1 MIQIMIV
8 EDNPI
13 ARRALKALISQ
24 QEGLK
29 VTAEASNGREAI
41 QSLHRKLPDVVLLDM
56 QMPVM
61 NGLDATKAI
70 KDKWPQVRVIVLT
83 MYPDHQQE
91 VMQAGADA
99 FLMKG
104 CPVEEVTAA
113 IHASRETPPSATQSP
128 APLAIFKSGNPFQ
141 HIKSIDILQCESL
154 ARPLA

>member
-13 ARRALKALISQ
+13 ARHALKALISQ

-41 QSLHRKLPDVVLLDM
+41 QVLNRQLPDVVLMDM

-70 KDKWPQVRVIVLT
+70 KDKWPQVKVIVLT

-91 VMQAGADA
+91 AIQAGADA

-113 IHASRETPPSATQSP
+113 IHASQETPPSLTENP
-128 APLAIFKSGNPFQ
+128 APLTIFKSGSPWSAPQ
-141 HIKSIDILQCESL
+141 IYRYITV
-154 ARPLA
+154 